1 MKTISE
7 HLADRRHEKARRAA
21 ATIAALSMAVLIA
34 CVTAAAVV
42 KTARI
47 VAADQARCAEVCEAP
62 AW

>member
-21 ATIAALSMAVLIA
+21 VTFAAVCMAVLIG
-34 CVTAAAVV
+34 CVVAATVV

-47 VAADQARCAEVCEAP
+47 VADDSARCASACVAP